1 MFKYRRPEI
10 LLGLVIFAS
19 LPALARKHK
28 SVGDGEYDR
37 LLAQVQ
43 GGDLTI
49 DFTALRLACL
59 RSDHCS
65 AEPDH
70 DLRVSMFQAWNGNDY
85 PKALEAATKILK
97 TSYVS
102 AEAHFISA
110 RCYEKTGGTD
120 MARFHQ
126 AVAAGLIHSVMASG
140 DGKAQ
145 ETAYK
150 AISVAEEY
158 TVLQV
163 MGLQRQRQL
172 LLTDKGHSWDQLDAT
187 DPKTNQKVTVFFN
200 IDAFFPQ
207 LD

>member
-1 MFKYRRPEI
+1 MFKSCRRGI
-10 LLGLVIFAS
+10 LLGLVMLVS
-19 LPALARKHK
+19 LPAEARKHK
-28 SVGDGEYDR
+28 GADDGEYDR

-49 DFTALRLACL
+49 DFTALRFACL

-70 DLRVSMFQAWNGNDY
+70 DLRVSMFQAWNSKDY
-85 PKALEAATKILK
+85 AKAIEAAERILK

-110 RCYEKTGGTD
+110 RCYEQTGGTD
-120 MARFHQ
+120 KAKFHQ
-126 AVAAGLIHSVMASG
+126 AVAAGLIHSGLASG
-140 DGKAQ
+140 DGKMQ

-158 TVLQV
+158 MVLQV
-163 MGLQRQRQL
+163 LGLQRHTQTL
-172 LLTDKGHSWDQLDAT
+172 VNEKGHGWDRLDAV
-187 DPKTNQKVTVFFN
+187 DPKTNQTVTVYFN
-200 IDAFFPQ
+200 IDAFFPEF
-207 LD
+207 